1 VSFFFTKLDAVEML
15 LDSGLHKSTTDTDI
29 KLRMSLYFQIQA

>member
-1 VSFFFTKLDAVEML
+1 ML